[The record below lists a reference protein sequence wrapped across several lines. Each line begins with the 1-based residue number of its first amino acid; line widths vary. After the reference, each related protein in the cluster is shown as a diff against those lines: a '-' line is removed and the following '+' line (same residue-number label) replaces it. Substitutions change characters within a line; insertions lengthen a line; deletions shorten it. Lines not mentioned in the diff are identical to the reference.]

1 MSEHPDAP
9 EQYTLTLSA
18 QQAAVLQ
25 HAMEVYAR
33 LGMGQVDDALR
44 CLPAPATVDICERAE
59 VIREVERQLA
69 PVMRGPDG
77 RLPPTSPQSKSAW
90 DLYQVIRHRLA
101 WDRAYAKGILK
112 PGEPR
117 RWSEMFG
124 CQYDEPLPSSG
135 EPLARME
142 PAATS
147 QQD

>member
-1 MSEHPDAP
+1 MSENTDAP

-25 HAMEVYAR
+25 EALEVYAR

-77 RLPPTSPQSKSAW
+77 RLPPTSQPSKSAW
-90 DLYQVIRHRLA
+90 DLFQVVRHRIA
-101 WDRAYAKGILK
+101 WDHAYARGVLK

-135 EPLARME
+135 EPLARIA
-142 PAATS
+142 PASLPA
-147 QQD
+147 QD